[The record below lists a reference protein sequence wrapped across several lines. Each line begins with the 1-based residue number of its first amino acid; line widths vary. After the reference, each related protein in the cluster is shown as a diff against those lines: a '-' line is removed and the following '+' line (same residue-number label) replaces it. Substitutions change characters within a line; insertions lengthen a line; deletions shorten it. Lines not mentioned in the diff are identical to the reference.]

1 MTASWM
7 LTIEK
12 KYYALLNDAYT
23 FYHARRDV
31 FGE

>member
-1 MTASWM
+1 M

-23 FYHARRDV
+23 FYHARRDI
-31 FGE
+31 FGD